1 MSLQAYSST
10 TELKK
15 ALRQRMLSRRDALTS
30 ELRVD
35 QSAAIRDQLLSLVEQ
50 RGVRVLHSFLPMGS
64 EVDLFPLLDR
74 AMAMGVEVYAPKT
87 LKARQLEHHRYHG
100 RDRLVPGVFGTH
112 HPAGD
117 QPYTGTFD
125 LIIVPGLAFTQEGHR
140 LGYGAGY
147 YDTFLP
153 QHPTAH
159 TVAVCYPFQ
168 VLDAVP
174 VEAHDVAVRQVVCGD
189 PELPSE

>member
-1 MSLQAYSST
+1 MI
-10 TELKK
+10 EHEKK
-15 ALRQRMLSRRDALTS
+15 ALRQRMLALRDACDPAERAALNARIIT
-30 ELRVD
+30 ELEALMQTRQVK
-35 QSAAIRDQLLSLVEQ
+35 
-50 RGVRVLHSFLPMGS
+50 VLHSFLPMGS

-74 AMAMGVEVYAPKT
+74 AMAMGVEVYAPRT
-87 LKARQLEHHRYHG
+87 LKGRKLEHHRYQG
-100 RDRLVPGVFGTH
+100 RDRLVPGVFDTH

>member
-1 MSLQAYSST
+1 MI
-10 TELKK
+10 EHEKK
-15 ALRQRMLSRRDALTS
+15 ALRQRMLALRDACDPS
-30 ELRVD
+30 ERTALNARIIAELEAV
-35 QSAAIRDQLLSLVEQ
+35 IRTRQVQ
-50 RGVRVLHSFLPMGS
+50 VLHSFLPMGS

-189 PELPSE
+189 PEQPSE